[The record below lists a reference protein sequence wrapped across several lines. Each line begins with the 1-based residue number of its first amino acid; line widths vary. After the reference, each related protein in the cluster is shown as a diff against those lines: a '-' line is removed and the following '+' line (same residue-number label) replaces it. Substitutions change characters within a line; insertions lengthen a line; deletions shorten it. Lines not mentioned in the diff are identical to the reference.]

1 MTPAPAICHG
11 RPMRI
16 TQALARMPLARQI
29 FLTSALVLV
38 VVTALLI
45 ASPLT
50 ISSPMSGRDA
60 ALLLGALAV
69 VLLTIHAA
77 LRRLLAPLHRLAD
90 AMGTIDPRYPDPRLR
105 ERIAPD
111 DRDVE
116 RLLGAFEAMLERF
129 RHERLESDRR
139 TAAAQEAERRTV
151 AGEIHDELGQT
162 LTALTLQL
170 ERAAMEPGERAA
182 IERTVARALDDVR
195 GLARRL
201 RPEGLDDLGL
211 VNALIGLCTRVQD
224 ESGMRIERDLA
235 TPLPALPR
243 DVELTV
249 YRIAQEALTNALRHA
264 SAKRTTV
271 ALAAAAGHLVL
282 TVEDDGRGF
291 IDPPPVDGGIAGM
304 RERARLIEAVLHV
317 ESDTLRGTQVRCV
330 VPVPGAGDLPGAQG
344 APGAATPSG
353 PDALPGAGSTP
364 GTDPAPG
371 ADR

>member
-1 MTPAPAICHG
+1 MTLAAAICHG

-38 VVTALLI
+38 AVIALLI

-50 ISSPMSGRDA
+50 MGSPMSGRDA
-60 ALLLGALAV
+60 VLLLGALAV

-90 AMGTIDPRYPDPRLR
+90 EMGTIDPRSPDPRLR

-116 RLLGAFEAMLERF
+116 RLLGAFEGMLARF
-129 RHERLESDRR
+129 RQERLESDRR

-170 ERAAMEPGERAA
+170 ERAAMAPAERAA
-182 IERTVARALDDVR
+182 IQRTVARALEDVR

-211 VNALIGLCTRVQD
+211 VNALIALCTRVED

-243 DVELTV
+243 DVELTI
-249 YRIAQEALTNALRHA
+249 YRITQEALTNAIRHA
-264 SAKRTTV
+264 AAPRTTV
-271 ALAAAAGHLVL
+271 SLAATPDGLVL
-282 TVEDDGRGF
+282 TVEDHGRGF

-304 RERARLIEAVLHV
+304 RERARLIEAVLTV
-317 ESDTLRGTQVRCV
+317 ESDTLRGTRVRCV
-330 VPVPGAGDLPGAQG
+330 VPLAGAGAAARPEARVGPGA
-344 APGAATPSG
+344 T
-353 PDALPGAGSTP
+353 
-364 GTDPAPG
+364 PG